1 MREIKGEAIS
11 QAVARLCMSANRNLP
26 EDVRACITRSRE
38 QEPWEPARG
47 ILDRI
52 VENYEIAEEEQLPIC
67 QDTGVAC
74 VFLDVG
80 QEVHI
85 QGELEQAVH
94 EGVRRGY
101 LEAGLRCSVVA
112 DPLRRVNTKDNTP
125 AIVYTRLVP
134 GDRLKITVAP
144 KGAGSENMSRIAMLR
159 PSDGA
164 QGVKDFVVKTVEEAG
179 PNPCP
184 PIVVGVGIG
193 GCFDRS
199 AELAKRALLRPAGEP
214 NPDPFYAAMERELLD
229 RINALGIGPQ
239 GLGGRTTALAVHI
252 EVAAVHMASLPVAVN
267 INCHVTR
274 HESEVL

>member
-85 QGELEQAVH
+85 QGDLEQAVH

-214 NPDPFYAAMERELLD
+214 NPDPFYVAMERELLD